1 LSSAAPAGLVQPPD
15 PCDAGG
21 THMNGMTISTTTRT
35 LLDLVERAV
44 VTPLAS

>member
-1 LSSAAPAGLVQPPD
+1 VRHRPAWYNLRTPATQEGR
-15 PCDAGG
+15 
-21 THMNGMTISTTTRT
+21 TMNGMTISTTTRT